1 MEAIR
6 IKSTERV
13 RSRALKSSHKIYDV
27 RVFQK
32 SKSQVRVRLQVF
44 EKRFFFKNLINE
56 LKSISTQV
64 SKIETLEFQ
73 SQNRKYSQTSQV

>member
-1 MEAIR
+1 MEALR

-13 RSRALKSSHKIYDV
+13 RYRALKSSHKI

-44 EKRFFFKNLINE
+44 EKRFFFQKPDKRVEVNFNSGFKNRDFRIS
-56 LKSISTQV
+56 KS
-64 SKIETLEFQ
+64 K
-73 SQNRKYSQTSQV
+73 